1 MRFSIALKVTSYAN
15 KTKGFHKGEE
25 YIIEIGDNHEEHI
38 VKLEEMK
45 NDKKSEQSY
54 LKGGNSYIMEIYP
67 NSMKQENVTHAEEK
81 NTKGET
87 MKKVKTK
94 IETTTT
100 TLKTTETITTTK
112 TMSTTM
118 TSKRRIAP
126 KTTIFTPFNEPG
138 NDYRLHPKASI
149 KERGKKKKITVKK
162 VNEKQKRTTGST
174 GRNLAPRVPTI
185 RKGTTKAQTK
195 SKSSLTKT
203 QKPAM
208 VKGKY

>member
-15 KTKGFHKGEE
+15 ETKGFHKGEE

-54 LKGGNSYIMEIYP
+54 LKGGNSYILEIYP
-67 NSMKQENVTHAEEK
+67 NSMKQENVTHAEVK

-94 IETTTT
+94 IETTT
-100 TLKTTETITTTK
+100 ETITTTK
-112 TMSTTM
+112 IMSTKM

-126 KTTIFTPFNEPG
+126 KTTIFTTFNEPG

-162 VNEKQKRTTGST
+162 ANEKQKRTTGST

-203 QKPAM
+203 PKPAM